1 MDSQYQLKLKSQQN
15 EKVYIFRSADGLNSK
30 NSFHDEELLLADELN
45 IGEDDR
51 MLVIQS
57 NYGFLGVVL
66 GDKAGKVVMFDTSAR
81 SCEFSRKNAEKNDLE
96 NYSVE
101 NLPRISELDGSFDKI
116 VYAPADYEPVDLVK
130 DRLADA
136 VEKLSKG
143 GELYIAGRKKS
154 GLKRYRKNL
163 ESYGEVKRLVRD
175 GATQICSFRKDSGE
189 TPSGLD
195 LERSF
200 EAEVDGIEADFRTS
214 EGLFSAG
221 KLDEGTRILLENTE
235 SDISEADEVL
245 ELACGYGAISVFLGK
260 MYEFQLYL
268 KDDDT
273 RAVEYAGKNLGEN
286 GIEGSEVE
294 AADCLDGFEDKKFD
308 FVVSNPPTHQGSG
321 VTDKMFRQVY
331 ESLFEGGEFWLVY
344 NQNMGYEDQLSER
357 FNLVETVAKEGNFI
371 VVRAVK

>member
-1 MDSQYQLKLKSQQN
+1 
-15 EKVYIFRSADGLNSK
+15 
-30 NSFHDEELLLADELN
+30 
-45 IGEDDR
+45 
-51 MLVIQS
+51 
-57 NYGFLGVVL
+57 
-66 GDKAGKVVMFDTSAR
+66 
-81 SCEFSRKNAEKNDLE
+81 
-96 NYSVE
+96 
-101 NLPRISELDGSFDKI
+101 
-116 VYAPADYEPVDLVK
+116 
-130 DRLADA
+130 
-136 VEKLSKG
+136 
-143 GELYIAGRKKS
+143 
-154 GLKRYRKNL
+154 
-163 ESYGEVKRLVRD
+163 
-175 GATQICSFRKDSGE
+175 
-189 TPSGLD
+189 LD

-200 EAEVDGIEADFRTS
+200 EADVDGIEADFRTS

>member
-175 GATQICSFRKDSGE
+175 GATQLLF
-189 TPSGLD
+189 P
-195 LERSF
+195 ER
-200 EAEVDGIEADFRTS
+200 
-214 EGLFSAG
+214 
-221 KLDEGTRILLENTE
+221 
-235 SDISEADEVL
+235 
-245 ELACGYGAISVFLGK
+245 
-260 MYEFQLYL
+260 
-268 KDDDT
+268 
-273 RAVEYAGKNLGEN
+273 
-286 GIEGSEVE
+286 
-294 AADCLDGFEDKKFD
+294 
-308 FVVSNPPTHQGSG
+308 
-321 VTDKMFRQVY
+321 
-331 ESLFEGGEFWLVY
+331 
-344 NQNMGYEDQLSER
+344 
-357 FNLVETVAKEGNFI
+357 
-371 VVRAVK
+371 